1 MIWRFLSNILNIND
15 VPANKAIT
23 LTFPLPIKEK
33 KVNVGGKEYSLTIKG
48 NVAMD
53 CKPAGKRYPFF
64 IHPEYNSARVPQKT
78 KTMFVPKRLPFLDG
92 AVKVKTITK
101 EQ

>member
-1 MIWRFLSNILNIND
+1 MIIRYSIYFC
-15 VPANKAIT
+15 
-23 LTFPLPIKEK
+23 
-33 KVNVGGKEYSLTIKG
+33 KVNQAFQREKEYSLTIKG